1 MTGIEIRKKKT
12 TTTTKGTTE
21 SMKAAHNAKV
31 LTTGIAIASTLG
43 ISTGYTINANA
54 QILEKIEA
62 AQTTVS
68 VDPAL
73 VANTPVVAPTT
84 PSPATPAGPKNKKVK
99 TTTPTIAVDTPA
111 IVDANP
117 AVTIAPAPLETP
129 PTTAPATSS
138 SK

>member
-1 MTGIEIRKKKT
+1 
-12 TTTTKGTTE
+12 
-21 SMKAAHNAKV
+21 MKAAHNAKV

-54 QILEKIEA
+54 QILEEIEA
-62 AQTTVS
+62 AQTTVP

-84 PSPATPAGPKNKKVK
+84 PGAATPTASKNKKVK
-99 TTTPTIAVDTPA
+99 TTTPSIAADTPA
-111 IVDANP
+111 IVDVSANP
-117 AVTIAPAPLETP
+117 AVAIAPIPPEIP

>member
-1 MTGIEIRKKKT
+1 
-12 TTTTKGTTE
+12 
-21 SMKAAHNAKV
+21 MKAAHNAKV

-62 AQTTVS
+62 AQTTVP
-68 VDPAL
+68 VDSAL
-73 VANTPVVAPTT
+73 VANTPIVAPTT
-84 PSPATPAGPKNKKVK
+84 PGPATPTGSNNKKVK
-99 TTTPTIAVDTPA
+99 TTTPPIAADTPA

-117 AVTIAPAPLETP
+117 AVVIAPIPPEIP